1 MRVSRPESSGVGPA
15 GVAVVVVLLLLALLP
30 TRLTGWVTAFRGPLQ
45 AVVGPVSGPL
55 SVASS
60 AVRPSE
66 RLRREADAGAEEL
79 LRQRDRYEL
88 LLRQANRR
96 VAQLEARLESLEG
109 WRAATGGAVRA
120 RWGRVIG
127 RDLELGTITV
137 RVGGGSGVPVGSVVV
152 DSSSRQLVGRVVLGG
167 PGSVVVRLVT
177 TPVEG
182 PTRWLRCVVFP
193 GEEAVVGAPAQAQLP
208 RVDLSA
214 DGGGVL
220 RSAPA
225 GEHPALRAG
234 AVARVD
240 DPTWPEPAQLLVVGR
255 VSSSRESGSPLM
267 REVTVE
273 PMVEDLGGLASV
285 VVLVPG
291 DGVDVGGGDRGRSG
305 EGG

>member
-15 GVAVVVVLLLLALLP
+15 GVVVVAVLLLFSLLP
-30 TRLTGWVTAFRGPLQ
+30 TGLTGWVTAFRGPVQ

-55 SVASS
+55 SAASS
-60 AVRPSE
+60 AVRPAE
-66 RLRREADAGAEEL
+66 RLRREADAGVEEL

-96 VAQLEARLESLEG
+96 IGQLEARLESVEG
-109 WRAATGGAVRA
+109 WRAAAGGAVDA

-127 RDLELGTITV
+127 RDLESGTITV

-167 PGSVVVRLVT
+167 GGVGSVVVRLLT

-193 GEEAVVGAPAQAQLP
+193 GEEAVVGASAQAELP

-214 DGGGVL
+214 EGGGAL
-220 RSAPA
+220 ASAPA

-240 DPTWPEPAQLLVVGR
+240 DPGWPDAAQLLVVGR
-255 VSSSRESGSPLM
+255 VVSAREAGSPLM
-267 REVTVE
+267 REVVVE
-273 PMVEDLGGLASV
+273 PTVFWFRVAIVMW
-285 VVLVPG
+285 
-291 DGVDVGGGDRGRSG
+291 
-305 EGG
+305 